1 MQRKAA
7 SERMIIV
14 AVMMGTIMAAVDST
28 IVLLALKNITN
39 DLNTTIETSIWVI
52 LIYLLITAVLTTQMG
67 SVGDNFGRSRIFNIG
82 FIIFTIASIA
92 SGLSRPFLGLSAIQ
106 FLITMRAIQAVGAA
120 MLQSTSS
127 AIISDMIPGHRR
139 GRAFGFTAMG
149 WNIGGTLGI
158 VLGGIIT
165 TYLGWPFVFYIN
177 GPIGI
182 AGYLISMVYIH
193 DNARE
198 RKKIDYAG
206 IITLALSLLFLS
218 YGALKISTGASTNL
232 ILEYIGI
239 GILFGVI
246 FVANELKTDHP
257 LVDFKAFKSRML
269 GLSLIATYFQA
280 TGYLAVVFILILY
293 LQGVRN
299 LDPLTASLYLVPGYI
314 IASFLAPKMG
324 AIADKIGPTILAT
337 IGIFLMMMGVMIY
350 FTLTT
355 SSNLLILI
363 AGSIVA
369 GIGGSMFWPSNTK
382 AVMGASNAK
391 IYGSIGGLQ
400 RTLSNIGTLTS
411 FVLALTIASMTVQ
424 RGLVYSIFVYGAGNE
439 LTPSNALLLMN
450 GFRSAFIVSITIL
463 LIAGILSYSRGNLKH
478 HAEGREEK
486 YQSAP
491 PVQK

>member
-1 MQRKAA
+1 MQRKPA
-7 SERMIIV
+7 SETMIIV

-28 IVLLALKNITN
+28 IVLLALKNITV

-52 LIYLLITAVLTTQMG
+52 LIYLLVTAVLTTQMG

-82 FIIFTIASIA
+82 FVIFTIASIA
-92 SGLSRPFLGLSAIQ
+92 SGFSRPFLGLSGIQ
-106 FLITMRAIQAVGAA
+106 FLITMRAFQAVGAS

-165 TYLGWPFVFYIN
+165 TYLGWQFVFYIN

-193 DNARE
+193 DNVRQ
-198 RKKIDYAG
+198 RKKIDFVG
-206 IITLALSLLFLS
+206 IVTLALALLSLS
-218 YGALKISTGASTNL
+218 YGALKISTGANTVQILAYFAIGVLFSL
-232 ILEYIGI
+232 IFII
-239 GILFGVI
+239 
-246 FVANELKTDHP
+246 NELKTDHP

-269 GLSLIATYFQA
+269 GLSLLATYFQA

-299 LDPLTASLYLVPGYI
+299 LNPLAASLYLVPGYI

-324 AIADKIGPTILAT
+324 SIADKIGPTILAT
-337 IGIFLMMMGVMIY
+337 VGIFLMMMGVIIY

-369 GIGGSMFWPSNTK
+369 GIGGSMFWPSNIK
-382 AVMGASNAK
+382 AVMGASDSK

-411 FVLALTIASMTVQ
+411 FVLALTIASLTIQ

-439 LTPSNALLLMN
+439 LTHSNALLLMD

-463 LIAGILSYSRGNLKH
+463 LIAGLLSYSRGKLKH
-478 HAEGREEK
+478 HSENTGEK
-486 YQSAP
+486 QQTFTSTE
-491 PVQK
+491 